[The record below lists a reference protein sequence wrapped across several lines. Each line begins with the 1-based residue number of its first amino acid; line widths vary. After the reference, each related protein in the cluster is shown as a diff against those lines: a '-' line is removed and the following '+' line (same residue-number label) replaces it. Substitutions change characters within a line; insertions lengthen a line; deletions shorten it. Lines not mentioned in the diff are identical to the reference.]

1 MLNSLKIKIMR
12 KTKIING
19 FKHIKYTGPKY
30 TNETMEQKSLEF
42 YELMNQRRTIR
53 DLSNKPIKKSI
64 IDRIIQTA
72 STAPS
77 GANKQPWTF
86 CAISCISLKKKIRIA
101 AEKEEKENYNHRMPD
116 QWLNDLKP
124 MATDWFKPF
133 LVDAPWLIV
142 VFKQAY
148 DLDQNEKQNN
158 YYVNESVG
166 IACGILITAIH
177 QAGLATLP
185 HTPSPMNFLTKILNR
200 PKNERPY
207 LLLPVGYA
215 ADHAYVPDLKRKS
228 LRKVAIYY

>member
-1 MLNSLKIKIMR
+1 MGKI
-12 KTKIING
+12 KIING
-19 FKHIKYTGPKY
+19 FKHVRYTCPKY
-30 TNETMEQKSLEF
+30 TSETVEKKSLEF
-42 YELMNQRRTIR
+42 YELMNRRRTIR
-53 DLSNKPIKKSI
+53 NLSTEPVKKSI

-86 CAISCISLKKKIRIA
+86 CAISCVSLKKKIRIA
-101 AEKEEKENYNHRMPD
+101 AEKEEKENYDNRMSD

-124 MATDWFKPF
+124 MATNWYKPF

-148 DLDQNEKQNN
+148 ELNQNEKQNN

-177 QAGLATLP
+177 QAGLATLT

-200 PKNERPY
+200 PKNERPF

-215 ADHAYVPDLKRKS
+215 SDHTYVPDLKRKS
-228 LRKVAIYY
+228 LREVAVYY

>member
-1 MLNSLKIKIMR
+1 MGKI
-12 KTKIING
+12 KIING
-19 FKHIKYTGPKY
+19 FKHVKYTCPKY
-30 TNETMEQKSLEF
+30 TSETVEKKSLEF
-42 YELMNQRRTIR
+42 YELMNRRRTIR
-53 DLSNKPIKKSI
+53 NLSTEPVKKSI

-86 CAISCISLKKKIRIA
+86 CAISCVSLKKKIRIA
-101 AEKEEKENYNHRMPD
+101 AEKEEKENYHNRMSD

-124 MATDWFKPF
+124 MATNWYKPF

-148 DLDQNEKQNN
+148 ELNQNEKQNN

-177 QAGLATLP
+177 QAGLATLT

-200 PKNERPY
+200 PKNERPF

-215 ADHAYVPDLKRKS
+215 SDHTYVPDLKRKS
-228 LRKVAIYY
+228 LREVAVYY

>member
-1 MLNSLKIKIMR
+1 MGKI
-12 KTKIING
+12 KIING
-19 FKHIKYTGPKY
+19 FKHIRYTCPKY
-30 TNETMEQKSLEF
+30 TSETVEKKSLEF
-42 YELMNQRRTIR
+42 YELMKRRRTIR
-53 DLSNKPIKKSI
+53 NLSTEPVKKSI

-86 CAISCISLKKKIRIA
+86 CAISCVSLKKKIRIA
-101 AEKEEKENYNHRMPD
+101 AEKEEKKNYDNRMPD

-124 MATDWFKPF
+124 MATNWYKPF

-148 DLDQNEKQNN
+148 ELDQNEKQNN

-177 QAGLATLP
+177 QAGLATLT

-200 PKNERPY
+200 PKNERPF

-215 ADHAYVPDLKRKS
+215 SDHAYVPDLKRKS
-228 LRKVAIYY
+228 LREVAVYY